1 MILAVDVGNSNTTVG
16 LFNGTG
22 ELLFRALLETSRS
35 KTRDQCAIEL
45 LGVFQLYGADACTV
59 DGAILSSVVPPL
71 TTIFIDAIARLTGTP
86 PLVVGPGIRTG
97 LNIKAEIHNQ
107 LGSDIV
113 ASSVAAIAKYPSPI
127 VMVDMGTA
135 TSLSLIVGSV
145 YEGCIIMPGLA
156 LALDALSERAAA
168 LPPIS
173 IETAS
178 PVGLM
183 GHTTEEAMRSGVLYG
198 HASMVDGM
206 LERIEESIGQSVTT
220 VATGGNAPR
229 ILRYCKRPI
238 QYDADLIMTGLYLL
252 YQKNAKKYRK
262 A

>member
-16 LFNGTG
+16 LFDEAGKLT
-22 ELLFRALLETSRS
+22 LRALLETSRG
-35 KTRDQCAIEL
+35 KTRDQCAIDL
-45 LGVFQLYGADACTV
+45 LGVLNLYGAQAQTV

-71 TTIFIDAIARLTGTP
+71 TAVFIDAIARLTGKP
-86 PLVVGPGIRTG
+86 PLVVGPGIKTG

-113 ASSVAAIAKYPSPI
+113 AYSVAAIARYPSPL

-145 YEGCIIMPGLA
+145 YEGCSIMPGLA

-173 IETAS
+173 LES
-178 PVGLM
+178 PSTPTLL

-206 LERIEESIGQSVTT
+206 VDRMEAELGQAVTV

-229 ILRYCKRPI
+229 ILRYCKRHI
-238 QYDADLIMTGLYLL
+238 HYDADLVMTGLYLL
-252 YQKNAKKYRK
+252 YQRNAKKHRK